1 MDPLSIAAFTLQM
14 ASIAGKIIEGTGKF
28 VAEARAVR
36 SNIDEFKD
44 TISNLHAALHNV
56 ARTFKQHPHQLP
68 FEREHHQDIY
78 RILKSCK
85 SSLDRLYAE
94 LPELAK
100 DPGPLDKATASFVMT
115 LRSNVIRDS
124 VSHISSY
131 TQVLQLSLTTL
142 TLGSSWSQQKS
153 QEQIHKEIRELTNA
167 IRSANLLSRASIGH
181 RRLLTEWDDDIET
194 RVEDSVSVTKE
205 IQAWRM
211 SADEVAA
218 AVTLQDA
225 DRRKS
230 FLSFG
235 PSFSKLSLDNDIGP
249 SPATLGDVES
259 DDWDPEPDHP
269 DGPSKDILSHQYD
282 ANQEIVNR
290 LVNCGIFLRASLY
303 QKRGIE
309 IREQLSRP
317 GYDLEFSFA
326 EQAAMKEKLADI
338 ILRSETEEGTL
349 EAKTILQKLLQE
361 EVKQPEEFRDVERRS
376 RLYHDLGCL
385 YIKLGNL
392 KQAKTFLSRALEGRK
407 TQDPMPVNLVQ
418 ETADLYIKALQLD
431 GALDEARGV
440 EVWVNTTVIP
450 LTSRPAS
457 PPESEDIPG
466 PRRPSSI
473 GELSQALAWC
483 RKNGF
488 DIDTSSGFR
497 FETCD
502 FISRTS
508 PLHKAIQDENVDVLR
523 QMVGHVASLETGG
536 NLGIPTPL
544 LFAASTKNRDSVGLL
559 LRNGAR
565 ADVRDSTGMSP
576 LHRCQSNSGG
586 VNVAK
591 LLLNNTPI
599 LLDGIDNSG
608 KTALFMA
615 CEMGNEK
622 MVRFLL
628 EEGADTNICHQTR
641 RGPMLSPYAS
651 YTNVCTPLLAAIQVV
666 ARSSRKIGM
675 IKDLLSHRADPRLTD
690 ANGTNAIQAANNAG
704 LAGSE
709 IKRLLQ
715 EHGSAFPPLSSDA
728 SSSTT
733 IFTRSSTSSDNG
745 PHPSGRR
752 SNLMRFWSKSE
763 SSHSGI
769 ESAAEEGVNE

>member
-115 LRSNVIRDS
+115 LRSN
-124 VSHISSY
+124 
-131 TQVLQLSLTTL
+131 
-142 TLGSSWSQQKS
+142 
-153 QEQIHKEIRELTNA
+153 IHKEIRELTNA

-407 TQDPMPVNLVQ
+407 TQDPMPVNLPC
-418 ETADLYIKALQLD
+418 
-431 GALDEARGV
+431 
-440 EVWVNTTVIP
+440 N
-450 LTSRPAS
+450 LT
-457 PPESEDIPG
+457 
-466 PRRPSSI
+466 
-473 GELSQALAWC
+473 ELSMKHEGW
-483 RKNGF
+483 K
-488 DIDTSSGFR
+488 SG
-497 FETCD
+497 
-502 FISRTS
+502 
-508 PLHKAIQDENVDVLR
+508 
-523 QMVGHVASLETGG
+523 
-536 NLGIPTPL
+536 
-544 LFAASTKNRDSVGLL
+544 
-559 LRNGAR
+559 
-565 ADVRDSTGMSP
+565 
-576 LHRCQSNSGG
+576 
-586 VNVAK
+586 
-591 LLLNNTPI
+591 
-599 LLDGIDNSG
+599 
-608 KTALFMA
+608 
-615 CEMGNEK
+615 
-622 MVRFLL
+622 
-628 EEGADTNICHQTR
+628 
-641 RGPMLSPYAS
+641 
-651 YTNVCTPLLAAIQVV
+651 
-666 ARSSRKIGM
+666 
-675 IKDLLSHRADPRLTD
+675 
-690 ANGTNAIQAANNAG
+690 
-704 LAGSE
+704 
-709 IKRLLQ
+709 
-715 EHGSAFPPLSSDA
+715 
-728 SSSTT
+728 
-733 IFTRSSTSSDNG
+733 
-745 PHPSGRR
+745 
-752 SNLMRFWSKSE
+752 
-763 SSHSGI
+763 
-769 ESAAEEGVNE
+769 